1 MRDGFVKTLRNVL
14 PVSQPN
20 AEDQD
25 VIMKRKVELSW
36 GQGQQMQHHSS
47 DSLFE
52 LRFHDRNVLQR
63 LDSLAQFLT
72 VVACEGLGE
81 RANHI
86 AILVLKGG
94 GALAVGLED
103 GLAVVLLL
111 VESELLP
118 FVGEEIVTHS

>member
-1 MRDGFVKTLRNVL
+1 MRDGFVKALRNVL
-14 PVSQPN
+14 TVSQPD

-36 GQGQQMQHHSS
+36 GQRQQMQHNPS

-72 VVACEGLGE
+72 VVACEGLSE

-94 GALAVGLED
+94 GALAVRFED
-103 GLAVVLLL
+103 GLSVVLLL
-111 VESELLP
+111 VENELLS